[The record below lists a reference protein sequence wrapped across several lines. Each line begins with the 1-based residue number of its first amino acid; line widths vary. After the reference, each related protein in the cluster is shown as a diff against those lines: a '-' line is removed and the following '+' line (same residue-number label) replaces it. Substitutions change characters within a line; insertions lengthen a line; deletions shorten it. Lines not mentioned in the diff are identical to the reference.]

1 MNGPFMNRRPLTAVA
16 AAVIVAMGLSACASN
31 TGSTDAATGG
41 AYGIDWA
48 KNAEQWGQLPADH
61 VAGEM
66 ITEEEWYEILGP
78 VPEEPIEL
86 ALFKG
91 GFGEEWG
98 DIITELMEKEHPGI
112 QLEFTWDPSIA
123 EKIQPRLIAGDVPDV
138 LFYGFADPAQAVTD
152 ELAMPVDIL
161 LDVEGYGDLGGQ
173 RLGDWFVPGSLE
185 SANANFPENT
195 WAFPQTSFTFGV
207 FYNGTLFD
215 ENGWPAPSELTWEE
229 FVELQEEIA
238 QELPVW
244 AYAGG
249 NAPGYFGYVT
259 QPLIYKNIG
268 ADAWCDL
275 NNVVEG
281 AWNNPGIVEA
291 LELQQ
296 QIMTTPGFQLAGTEA
311 MTHTESQQAFVEGK
325 VAMIPNGSW
334 LSSEQKSTTPEGF
347 DMRFS
352 AVPAPANGLGF
363 PQAIA
368 ASLGVTGRHER
379 VDPLYRSV
387 GTFVAADQEQNA
399 VELTSSLGA
408 LSLQGAATSAR
419 DNLGAIAS
427 ILTTRTRSTTW
438 PSSSITVLLR
448 ALSLSG
454 RLTVM
459 KAMPSRGSVSASP
472 RRSRSI
478 RAQKSSICFSRP
490 IENELTGPVGARAA
504 IRMSPWRVIVRFVSG
519 IVFPSPRVRAKPA
532 CWPPRRHSLPSC
544 PRSPG
549 DRRSAP

>member
-16 AAVIVAMGLSACASN
+16 AAVTVAMGLSACASN

-334 LSSEQKSTTPEGF
+334 LASEQKSTTPEGF

-368 ASLGVTGRHER
+368 ASLGGTDMMVGNGDNPLWALEVMRMFYSPEMAEFWASEIGSPLPLQTGDTVPSTPYSE
-379 VDPLYRSV
+379 SI
-387 GTFVAADQEQNA
+387 TSAIAAADGHFITDNFGGYEAIGKVWGDNFQDM
-399 VELTSSLGA
+399 LYGKIS
-408 LSLQGAATSAR
+408 ATEFTEM
-419 DNLGAIAS
+419 L
-427 ILTTRTRSTTW
+427 
-438 PSSSITVLLR
+438 
-448 ALSLSG
+448 
-454 RLTVM
+454 
-459 KAMPSRGSVSASP
+459 
-472 RRSRSI
+472 
-478 RAQKSSICFSRP
+478 
-490 IENELTGPVGARAA
+490 ERAA
-504 IRMSPWRVIVRFVSG
+504 QETRDSG
-519 IVFPSPRVRAKPA
+519 VEIIERTCS
-532 CWPPRRHSLPSC
+532 
-544 PRSPG
+544 
-549 DRRSAP
+549 